1 MSASGKTNN
10 LKLPIYVEGNETT
23 SWADY
28 NESMQ
33 KIDIFAGEN
42 KGNTDTNTDAIQ
54 TINDQ
59 LQTIVTEQNNNNE
72 TTQRLDSRV
81 QAIDRNIVTINGTL
95 SSHNQRIA
103 ALESEGGEFGSLVT
117 TVAEHTTEIGQLKT
131 DSTSQNTQIQK
142 NKTDIETIN
151 TEITEIRRDVAS
163 AETDIASTNQN
174 INQLTNRI
182 TTIENNANRMFNAKT
197 IRGSYHLFGNI
208 YHSDGTDNNISGNVS
223 IVMNGSYIGSA
234 SNYNSDTPIKLI
246 FAQIFDSSVISHS
259 TTYIGANIIYTD
271 NTGNLCTAGFSSIV
285 TQNHGEAIWLY
296 PLESITVNTGLI
308 TLEIHSSNSAT

>member
-42 KGNTDTNTDAIQ
+42 KSKTDTNTEAIQ

-103 ALESEGGEFGSLVT
+103 ALESEGGEIGSLVN
-117 TVAEHTTEIGQLKT
+117 TVTEHTNEIGQLKA
-131 DSTSQNTQIQK
+131 DSASQNTQIQK
-142 NKTDIETIN
+142 NKTDIEGIN
-151 TEITEIRRDVAS
+151 TEITEI
-163 AETDIASTNQN
+163 
-174 INQLTNRI
+174 
-182 TTIENNANRMFNAKT
+182 
-197 IRGSYHLFGNI
+197 
-208 YHSDGTDNNISGNVS
+208 SGNVAS
-223 IVMNGSYIGSA
+223 VESDIADLRNNITRPNTRIQYQYTSA
-234 SNYNSDTPIKLI
+234 EISVHGMADIEHTGENVNNLFGLEMFGVCTVPINSDLLT
-246 FAQIFDSSVISHS
+246 FS
-259 TTYIGANIIYTD
+259 TNKDY
-271 NTGNLCTAGFSSIV
+271 
-285 TQNHGEAIWLY
+285 LY
-296 PLESITVNTGLI
+296 TGLRGRVI
-308 TLEIHSSNSAT
+308 YYDNILASYVSRLCSLSQTGTTAKLTVMSSSDTEFGKGIVIIMAGNSQE

>member
-42 KGNTDTNTDAIQ
+42 KSKTDTNTGAIQ

-103 ALESEGGEFGSLVT
+103 ALESEGGEIGTLIN
-117 TVAEHTTEIGQLKT
+117 TVADHTNEIGQLKT

-142 NKTDIETIN
+142 NKTDIEGIN
-151 TEITEIRRDVAS
+151 KEIVEITGDIAS
-163 AETDIASTNQN
+163 AEADIAALQNNINRPNTRIQYQFTSAEISVHGMADIEHPGENVNNLFALEMFGVCTVSINTDVLTFSTNQDYLYTGLRGRIIYYDN
-174 INQLTNRI
+174 ILASYASRLCSLSQTGTTVTLT
-182 TTIENNANRMFNAKT
+182 
-197 IRGSYHLFGNI
+197 
-208 YHSDGTDNNISGNVS
+208 
-223 IVMNGSYIGSA
+223 VMSS
-234 SNYNSDTPIKLI
+234 SDTEFGKGI
-246 FAQIFDSSVISHS
+246 VIV
-259 TTYIGANIIYTD
+259 IA
-271 NTGNLCTAGFSSIV
+271 GNS
-285 TQNHGEAIWLY
+285 QN
-296 PLESITVNTGLI
+296 
-308 TLEIHSSNSAT
+308 

>member
-10 LKLPIYVEGNETT
+10 LNLPIYVEGNETT

-42 KGNTDTNTDAIQ
+42 KSKTDTNTEAIQ

-103 ALESEGGEFGSLVT
+103 ALESEGGEIGSLVN
-117 TVAEHTTEIGQLKT
+117 TVTEHTNEIGQLKA
-131 DSTSQNTQIQK
+131 DSASQNTQIQK
-142 NKTDIETIN
+142 NKTDIEGIN
-151 TEITEIRRDVAS
+151 TEITEI
-163 AETDIASTNQN
+163 
-174 INQLTNRI
+174 
-182 TTIENNANRMFNAKT
+182 
-197 IRGSYHLFGNI
+197 
-208 YHSDGTDNNISGNVS
+208 SGNVAS
-223 IVMNGSYIGSA
+223 VESDIADLRINITRPNTRIQYQYTSNEISVHGMADIEHTGENVNNLFALEMFGVCAAPINSNILYFSTNKEYLYTGLRGRVIYYDNILLSYVSRLCSLSQTGTSATLTVMSST
-234 SNYNSDTPIKLI
+234 DTK
-246 FAQIFDSSVISHS
+246 F
-259 TTYIGANIIYTD
+259 GKGIIII
-271 NTGNLCTAGFSSIV
+271 TAG
-285 TQNHGEAIWLY
+285 
-296 PLESITVNTGLI
+296 
-308 TLEIHSSNSAT
+308 NSQG

>member
-103 ALESEGGEFGSLVT
+103 ALELEGGEIGSLINTVT
-117 TVAEHTTEIGQLKT
+117 DHTNEIGQLKT
-131 DSTSQNTQIQK
+131 DSASQNTQIQK
-142 NKTDIETIN
+142 NKTDIEGIN
-151 TEITEIRRDVAS
+151 TEITGISGDVAS
-163 AETDIASTNQN
+163 VEADITAANNSIT
-174 INQLTNRI
+174 QLSNRI
-182 TTIENNANRMFNAKT
+182 TAIEGNNDRIFNAKSIT
-197 IRGSYHLFGNI
+197 NNYNIYGTI
-208 YHSDGTDNNISGNVS
+208 YHSEGSVDNVS
-223 IVMNGSYIGSA
+223 GKVSIIMNGTYIGS
-234 SNYNSDTPIKLI
+234 SSHYDNDTPIKI
-246 FAQIFDSSVISHS
+246 GFAEPYTDSPLTHS
-259 TTYIGANIIYTD
+259 STYIGGNITYI
-271 NTGNLCTAGFSSIV
+271 NGSSNLESASFSRIIAQSNGTIL
-285 TQNHGEAIWLY
+285 WLY
-296 PLESITVNTGLI
+296 PRSPISVNTGQF
-308 TLEIHSSNSAT
+308 TLAIWTGNA

>member
-42 KGNTDTNTDAIQ
+42 KGKTDTNTEAIQ

-72 TTQRLDSRV
+72 TTQRLDGRV

-103 ALESEGGEFGSLVT
+103 ALESEGGEIGSLVT
-117 TVAEHTTEIGQLKT
+117 TVTEHTNEIGQLKT
-131 DSTSQNTQIQK
+131 DSATQNTQIQK
-142 NKTDIETIN
+142 NKADINKIN
-151 TEITEIRRDVAS
+151 TDITEIN
-163 AETDIASTNQN
+163 TDITSIVADIDALQNNNSTRPNTRIQYQYTSPEISVHGMADIEHTGPN
-174 INQLTNRI
+174 VNNLFALEMFGVCTTSINQDVLTF
-182 TTIENNANRMFNAKT
+182 TTNKDYLYTGM
-197 IRGSYHLFGNI
+197 RGR
-208 YHSDGTDNNISGNVS
+208 
-223 IVMNGSYIGSA
+223 
-234 SNYNSDTPIKLI
+234 
-246 FAQIFDSSVISHS
+246 
-259 TTYIGANIIYTD
+259 IIYYD
-271 NTGNLCTAGFSSIV
+271 NILSSYVSRLCSLSQNGTTARLTVMSSADTEVGKGIVIIIAGNS
-285 TQNHGEAIWLY
+285 QE
-296 PLESITVNTGLI
+296 
-308 TLEIHSSNSAT
+308 

>member
-10 LKLPIYVEGNETT
+10 LKLPVYVEGNETT

-42 KGNTDTNTDAIQ
+42 KSKTDTNTEAIQ

-81 QAIDRNIVTINGTL
+81 QSIDQNIVTINGTL

-103 ALESEGGEFGSLVT
+103 ALETEGGEIGSLVT
-117 TVAEHTTEIGQLKT
+117 TVTEHTDEIGQLKT

-142 NKTDIETIN
+142 NKTDIATIN
-151 TEITEIRRDVAS
+151 TEIAEIRGDVTSVEADITELRNTVTRPNTRIQYQCTS
-163 AETDIASTNQN
+163 AEISVHGMADIEHTGENVNNLFALEMFGVCTVA
-174 INQLTNRI
+174 INSSMLNFT
-182 TTIENNANRMFNAKT
+182 ANKDYLYT
-197 IRGSYHLFGNI
+197 GLRGR
-208 YHSDGTDNNISGNVS
+208 
-223 IVMNGSYIGSA
+223 
-234 SNYNSDTPIKLI
+234 
-246 FAQIFDSSVISHS
+246 
-259 TTYIGANIIYTD
+259 IIYYD
-271 NTGNLCTAGFSSIV
+271 NILSSYVSRLCSLSQTGTTVKLTVMSSADTEVGKGIVIIIAG
-285 TQNHGEAIWLY
+285 
-296 PLESITVNTGLI
+296 
-308 TLEIHSSNSAT
+308 NSQS

>member
-42 KGNTDTNTDAIQ
+42 KSKTDTNTEAIQ

-81 QAIDRNIVTINGTL
+81 QSIDQNIVTINGTL

-103 ALESEGGEFGSLVT
+103 ALETEGGEIGSLVT
-117 TVAEHTTEIGQLKT
+117 TVTEHTNEIGQLKT

-142 NKTDIETIN
+142 NKTDIAAIN
-151 TEITEIRRDVAS
+151 TEITEIKGDVAS
-163 AETDIASTNQN
+163 VESDIATANNN
-174 INQLTNRI
+174 ISSLSNRVAAVENNSNSIFNAKSLTNNYKLYGTI
-182 TTIENNANRMFNAKT
+182 YHSSGTIEN
-197 IRGSYHLFGNI
+197 
-208 YHSDGTDNNISGNVS
+208 ISGDAS
-223 IVMNGSYIGSA
+223 ILMSGVYIGSP
-234 SNYNSDTPIKLI
+234 STYNQDKPVKVS
-246 FAQIFDSSVISHS
+246 FSSANADYLISHS
-259 TTYIGANIIYTD
+259 SHYTGGELIFVNNANI
-271 NTGNLCTAGFSSIV
+271 
-285 TQNHGEAIWLY
+285 
-296 PLESITVNTGLI
+296 LETVSITRVVAQ
-308 TLEIHSSNSAT
+308 SNSTVLWMYPSENITINQGQLVLSIWTAFT

>member
-81 QAIDRNIVTINGTL
+81 QAIDQNIVTINGTL

-103 ALESEGGEFGSLVT
+103 ALESEGGEIGSLLNTVT
-117 TVAEHTTEIGQLKT
+117 DHTNEIGQLKT
-131 DSTSQNTQIQK
+131 DSASQNTQIQK
-142 NKTDIETIN
+142 NKTDIEGIN
-151 TEITEIRRDVAS
+151 TEITEISGDVA
-163 AETDIASTNQN
+163 E
-174 INQLTNRI
+174 LR
-182 TTIENNANRMFNAKT
+182 
-197 IRGSYHLFGNI
+197 
-208 YHSDGTDNNISGNVS
+208 NNITRPNTRVQYQYTSPEISVHGMADIEHTGENVNNLFALEMFGVCAVA
-223 IVMNGSYIGSA
+223 I
-234 SNYNSDTPIKLI
+234 NSDSLTFTANKDYLYSGLRGRVIYYDNILSSYVSRLCSLSQTGTTATLTVMSSSDTEFGKGI
-246 FAQIFDSSVISHS
+246 VIIIAGNSQI
-259 TTYIGANIIYTD
+259 
-271 NTGNLCTAGFSSIV
+271 
-285 TQNHGEAIWLY
+285 
-296 PLESITVNTGLI
+296 
-308 TLEIHSSNSAT
+308 

>member
-103 ALESEGGEFGSLVT
+103 ALESEGGEIGSLINTVT
-117 TVAEHTTEIGQLKT
+117 DHTNEIGQLKT
-131 DSTSQNTQIQK
+131 DSASQNTQIQK
-142 NKTDIETIN
+142 NKTDIEGIN
-151 TEITEIRRDVAS
+151 TEITGISGDVAS
-163 AETDIASTNQN
+163 VEADIAE
-174 INQLTNRI
+174 LR
-182 TTIENNANRMFNAKT
+182 
-197 IRGSYHLFGNI
+197 
-208 YHSDGTDNNISGNVS
+208 NNITHPNTRVQYQFTSSEISVHGMADIEHTGENVNNLFALEMFGVCTVA
-223 IVMNGSYIGSA
+223 I
-234 SNYNSDTPIKLI
+234 NSDMIT
-246 FAQIFDSSVISHS
+246 F
-259 TTYIGANIIYTD
+259 TTNKDY
-271 NTGNLCTAGFSSIV
+271 
-285 TQNHGEAIWLY
+285 LY
-296 PLESITVNTGLI
+296 TGLRGRVI
-308 TLEIHSSNSAT
+308 YYDNILSSYVSRLCSLSQTGTTATLTVTTNLDTEFGKGIVIIVAGNSQK

>member
-42 KGNTDTNTDAIQ
+42 KGNTDTNTEAIQ

-81 QAIDRNIVTINGTL
+81 QSIDQNIVTINGTL

-103 ALESEGGEFGSLVT
+103 ALESEGGEIGSLLNTVT
-117 TVAEHTTEIGQLKT
+117 EHTSEIGQLKT
-131 DSTSQNTQIQK
+131 DFASQNTQIQK
-142 NKTDIETIN
+142 NKTDIEGIN
-151 TEITEIRRDVAS
+151 TEITGISGDVALVE
-163 AETDIASTNQN
+163 ADIETANNN
-174 INQLTNRI
+174 ISSLSDRVTAV
-182 TTIENNANRMFNAKT
+182 ENNTNTIFNAKSLT
-197 IRGSYHLFGNI
+197 NNYRLYGTI
-208 YHSDGTDNNISGNVS
+208 YHDGGTTDNVSGVVS
-223 IVMNGSYIGSA
+223 ILMSGVYMGSP
-234 SNYNSDTPIKLI
+234 SNYNQNKPIKI
-246 FAQIFDSSVISHS
+246 SIAQ
-259 TTYIGANIIYTD
+259 ANAD
-271 NTGNLCTAGFSSIV
+271 
-285 TQNHGEAIWLY
+285 Y
-296 PLESITVNTGLI
+296 PIA
-308 TLEIHSSNSAT
+308 HSSLYTGGEVIFVNNTNILETISVSRVVSQSNTTELWIFPSTQISINQGQLVLSLWTNLT

>member
-42 KGNTDTNTDAIQ
+42 KSKTDTNTEAIQ

-103 ALESEGGEFGSLVT
+103 ALESEGGEIGSLVT
-117 TVAEHTTEIGQLKT
+117 TVTEHTNEIAQLKT

-142 NKTDIETIN
+142 NKSDIAAIN
-151 TEITEIRRDVAS
+151 TEITEIRGDVAS
-163 AETDIASTNQN
+163 VESDIVD
-174 INQLTNRI
+174 LR
-182 TTIENNANRMFNAKT
+182 
-197 IRGSYHLFGNI
+197 
-208 YHSDGTDNNISGNVS
+208 NNITRPNTRVQYQYTSPEISVHGLADIEHTGENVNNLFALEMFGVCTVP
-223 IVMNGSYIGSA
+223 I
-234 SNYNSDTPIKLI
+234 NSDTLT
-246 FAQIFDSSVISHS
+246 F
-259 TTYIGANIIYTD
+259 TTNKDY
-271 NTGNLCTAGFSSIV
+271 
-285 TQNHGEAIWLY
+285 LY
-296 PLESITVNTGLI
+296 TGLRGRVI
-308 TLEIHSSNSAT
+308 YYDNLLSSYASRSCSLSQTGTTATLTVMSSSDTEFGKGIVIVIAGNSQN

>member
-33 KIDIFAGEN
+33 KIDIYAGEN
-42 KGNTDTNTDAIQ
+42 KSKTDTNTEAIQ

-81 QAIDRNIVTINGTL
+81 QSIDQNIVTINGTL

-103 ALESEGGEFGSLVT
+103 ALETEGGEIGSLVT
-117 TVAEHTTEIGQLKT
+117 TVTEHTNEIGQLKT

-142 NKTDIETIN
+142 NKTDIATIN
-151 TEITEIRRDVAS
+151 TEITAIRGDVAS
-163 AETDIASTNQN
+163 VESDITE
-174 INQLTNRI
+174 LR
-182 TTIENNANRMFNAKT
+182 
-197 IRGSYHLFGNI
+197 
-208 YHSDGTDNNISGNVS
+208 NNITRPNTRIQYQYTSAEISVHGMADIEHTGENVHNLFALEMFGVCTVA
-223 IVMNGSYIGSA
+223 I
-234 SNYNSDTPIKLI
+234 NSDKLT
-246 FAQIFDSSVISHS
+246 F
-259 TTYIGANIIYTD
+259 TTNKDYLYTGLRGRIIYYD
-271 NTGNLCTAGFSSIV
+271 NILSSYVSRLCSLSQTGTTVTLTVMSSSDTEFGKGIVIIVAG
-285 TQNHGEAIWLY
+285 
-296 PLESITVNTGLI
+296 
-308 TLEIHSSNSAT
+308 NSQQ